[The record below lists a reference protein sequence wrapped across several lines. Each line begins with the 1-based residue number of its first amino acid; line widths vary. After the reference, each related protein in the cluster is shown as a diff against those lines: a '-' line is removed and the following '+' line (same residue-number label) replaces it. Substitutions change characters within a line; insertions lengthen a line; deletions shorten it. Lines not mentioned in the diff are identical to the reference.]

1 MRDNV
6 RGLTA
11 QLYIH
16 YFPPPPAGVAQH
28 LRYLFIHKVPIRQHV
43 RFLIELQSFEFFSRE
58 IHLET
63 KFHESF
69 LVTRVYLYVHTTKRR
84 CISV

>member
-1 MRDNV
+1 MFCASQRAGAGRADGPSAASRIALSDQWSDMRDSV

-28 LRYLFIHKVPIRQHV
+28 LRYLSIHKVSI
-43 RFLIELQSFEFFSRE
+43 QSTCAFSHRA
-58 IHLET
+58 I
-63 KFHESF
+63 KF
-69 LVTRVYLYVHTTKRR
+69 
-84 CISV
+84 